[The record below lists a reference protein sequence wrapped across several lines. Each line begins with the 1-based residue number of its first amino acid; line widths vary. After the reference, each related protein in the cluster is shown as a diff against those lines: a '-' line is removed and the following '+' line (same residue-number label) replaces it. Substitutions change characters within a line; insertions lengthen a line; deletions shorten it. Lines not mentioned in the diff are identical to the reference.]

1 METTDNQDELFVVV
15 DKNDKVVGYR
25 TRKECHQNKTLI
37 HRSVGMV
44 ISNAK
49 GEILLQKRSLTKDLY
64 PGFYSSSCSGHLKKG
79 EDYQKAAER
88 EIKEELGVAR
98 KLNIKIFKKIIIAT
112 GWETEMYTILLAKDN
127 GPFNLNL
134 EEIEFVKFFP
144 KHKVKR
150 LFKERKLFFE
160 PYAERALR
168 ELKII

>member
-98 KLNIKIFKKIIIAT
+98 KLNIK
-112 GWETEMYTILLAKDN
+112 LL
-127 GPFNLNL
+127 
-134 EEIEFVKFFP
+134 
-144 KHKVKR
+144 KR
-150 LFKERKLFFE
+150 LSLPPGGKQNCTPFF
-160 PYAERALR
+160 
-168 ELKII
+168 